1 MDAILNWMKGILIL
15 FLIGHVMLY
24 LVQNKTYEKYV
35 HFFLRILILLAVMAP
50 IASRLIDE
58 DTLIQNMEQAQFFQE
73 LENVQNVNAI
83 SSAETADY
91 RLQYEE
97 ACSGQVEDTLRQKGY
112 AVAYSK
118 VTLNEVYEIEHITI
132 GMEKSGDNIEKNSS
146 VHVSEVQLLEAQED
160 AETEEKKEHTSQEY
174 AELEKFVC
182 ENYLVDKTQIQIE
195 EVRR

>member
-1 MDAILNWMKGILIL
+1 MKKQPLKNAFKMPVRTAGCFIIFFMFWLMP
-15 FLIGHVMLY
+15 GG
-24 LVQNKTYEKYV
+24 LVQ
-35 HFFLRILILLAVMAP
+35 
-50 IASRLIDE
+50 ASSVSAASDNSGTGT

-73 LENVQNVNAI
+73 LENVQNINAI

-146 VHVSEVQLLEAQED
+146 VHVSDIEIPAIEIK
-160 AETEEKKEHTSQEY
+160 ETEEKKEHTSQEY